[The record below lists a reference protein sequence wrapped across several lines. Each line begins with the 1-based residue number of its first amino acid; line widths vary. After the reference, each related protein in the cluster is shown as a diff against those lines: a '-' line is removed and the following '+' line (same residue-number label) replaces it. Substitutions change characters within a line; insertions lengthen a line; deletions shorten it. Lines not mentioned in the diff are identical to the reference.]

1 MITGYNGT
9 FTKKNGESREMFF
22 AHLKDLPEKAFNE
35 LVGDSS
41 TPQKRV
47 LPDGMEL
54 VFDIQSHDLRVFN
67 HKTLQGALEPFEIE
81 LEDYWSD
88 DAS

>member
-22 AHLKDLPEKAFNE
+22 AHLKDLPEEAFDE
-35 LVGDSS
+35 LVGDSN
-41 TPQKRV
+41 TGGRT

-67 HKTLQGALEPFEIE
+67 HKTLRGSLEPFEVE
-81 LEDYWSD
+81 VEDYWSK
-88 DAS
+88 

>member
-22 AHLKDLPEKAFNE
+22 AHLKDLPEAALDE
-35 LVGDSS
+35 LVGGSS
-41 TPQKRV
+41 IGGRK

-54 VFDIQSHDLRVFN
+54 VFDIKEHDLRVFN
-67 HKTLQGALEPFEIE
+67 HNTLRGGLEPFDIE
-81 LEDYWSD
+81 VEDYWSE
-88 DAS
+88 

>member
-22 AHLKDLPEKAFNE
+22 AHLKDLPEEAFDE
-35 LVGDSS
+35 LVGESS
-41 TPQKRV
+41 AVGRK

-67 HKTLQGALEPFEIE
+67 HKTLQGGLEPFEIE
-81 LEDYWSD
+81 VEDYWSK
-88 DAS
+88 